1 VGGAARELRLGAE
14 AGRSVPPALPVARP
28 PRVPRPHPLT
38 LPPCPAPSR
47 PTPTRSITWGL
58 AAVRPCPALANA
70 NVIVPPSDSPSRAR
84 AAGGGASASGGAPSP
99 TAAPAGG
106 APSSSSYGPNK
117 ASPVTP
123 MAVDNPSRKP
133 LYAICATA
141 SVARPA
147 KGDIL
152 SMDLSPKEDG
162 QPVIMVTLAHNGSLL
177 LRAALPC
184 ASIAALQMYPF
195 ITALPGTVVSLHEA
209 LTPSP
214 LFTWFSPTSATADIQ
229 MADLDTCVK
238 YNTTAAAA
246 AGGVSEFHG
255 STTFTGGRHRWTVQ
269 LDNMGA
275 APGHIF
281 VGLVTSEGSQAPSS
295 SVLAATLPQA
305 LAGRA
310 LGAAQQQQPGGSPA
324 AAQAPGAIAAAVT
337 AAAGTSPA
345 AAAAAATATAAGAG
359 PISCAAAPPPGT
371 PGAAAPEPPRGKWGV
386 WVKLPGHNAS
396 APSAAP
402 PLDGCVQCVESTSN
416 HCCITV
422 DLDLIGGYAKFFRN
436 GHLLGSALT
445 GLTAPISPAMGFLQG
460 PSQHLQAGLVNITK
474 LRQLDLEWNGEAC
487 SGDLRILGRSVQKVS
502 EVFGDYST
510 VLATKGFISGV
521 HLWLVKVNHL
531 SEPDSIFIG
540 VCRGCMPLD
549 QDPQDLRDRTYYL
562 SNGVIRVGG
571 RRVATTTA
579 NFTKGDIV
587 GVVLD
592 ADQVG
597 GRRGGGGEGGGR
609 EGGGGAG
616 ARATPRGT
624 RRRGSGPASALPGA
638 SSNPLT
644 VRPRLRRVRSCSC
657 VMALSRGAPAA
668 FAGGSIPLCRWTASW
683 TRSPCWVSAP
693 RPASCRA
700 GLRQP
705 VGWGRRCARAVRG
718 SGSSGGDCSLPHPPL
733 SPPPLLCPRLGP
745 SPRPPQAPTRCRST
759 AHRARS
765 PTWSGTPSGA
775 APTSSCPP
783 TA

>member
-1 VGGAARELRLGAE
+1 
-14 AGRSVPPALPVARP
+14 VPPAGSPVRG
-28 PRVPRPHPLT
+28 R
-38 LPPCPAPSR
+38 
-47 PTPTRSITWGL
+47 
-58 AAVRPCPALANA
+58 
-70 NVIVPPSDSPSRAR
+70 
-84 AAGGGASASGGAPSP
+84 AGGGSSSAGSP
-99 TAAPAGG
+99 AAGVG
-106 APSSSSYGPNK
+106 STPSSSSSGGPNK
-117 ASPVTP
+117 ANPVTP
-123 MAVDNPSRKP
+123 MSVDNPSRKP

-141 SVARPA
+141 CVARPA

-162 QPVIMVTLAHNGSLL
+162 QPVIMVTLAHNGDVL

-195 ITALPGTVVSLHEA
+195 ITALPGMVVSLHEA

-214 LFTWFSPTSATADIQ
+214 LFTWYSPTSATADIQ

-238 YNTTAAAA
+238 YNTTASAA

-275 APGHIF
+275 APGYIF

-295 SVLAATLPQA
+295 SVLAASLPQA

-310 LGAAQQQQPGGSPA
+310 LGAAQQQQQPGGSPA
-324 AAQAPGAIAAAVT
+324 SA
-337 AAAGTSPA
+337 SPA
-345 AAAAAATATAAGAG
+345 AAAAAAAAVAAAAAASTSAAVAAAAGAPLPFG
-359 PISCAAAPPPGT
+359 AALGT
-371 PGAAAPEPPRGKWGV
+371 PSGAAPEPPRGKWGV

-396 APSAAP
+396 APSVTP
-402 PLDGCVQCVESTSN
+402 PLDGSVQCVESSSN

-445 GLTAPISPAMGFLQG
+445 GLTPPISPAMGFLQG

-474 LRQLDLEWNGEAC
+474 LRQLDLEWNGDAC
-487 SGDLRILGRSVQKVS
+487 SGDLRITGRSVQKVS

-510 VLATKGFISGV
+510 VLANKGFISGV

-597 GRRGGGGEGGGR
+597 
-609 EGGGGAG
+609 
-616 ARATPRGT
+616 ATALGPSERVD
-624 RRRGSGPASALPGA
+624 GSG
-638 SSNPLT
+638 
-644 VRPRLRRVRSCSC
+644 V
-657 VMALSRGAPAA
+657 
-668 FAGGSIPLCRWTASW
+668 GGSK
-683 TRSPCWVSAP
+683 
-693 RPASCRA
+693 RPWLLAAR
-700 GLRQP
+700 RQLQ
-705 VGWGRRCARAVRG
+705 WGRMVDFTGATAAPP
-718 SGSSGGDCSLPHPPL
+718 SAGSSRRENPSAALAAVPCSLVPCYTAEPPHPPAL
-733 SPPPLLCPRLGP
+733 PSLHLPL
-745 SPRPPQAPTRCRST
+745 
-759 AHRARS
+759 
-765 PTWSGTPSGA
+765 
-775 APTSSCPP
+775 
-783 TA
+783 